1 MALLFCEINN
11 FNIYTIFIF
20 HFRYSINKQIF
31 MAKIYSKEKLAS
43 SKMLPKKET
52 IQLILSYSAA
62 FNVVKVGKLNFEFVA
77 N

>member
-1 MALLFCEINN
+1 
-11 FNIYTIFIF
+11 
-20 HFRYSINKQIF
+20 

-62 FNVVKVGKLNFEFVA
+62 FNVVKVGKINFEFVA